1 MEHIV
6 LSEMS
11 NLDVNFSAQDL
22 KESLG
27 AASTAD
33 LPLTALVQPRV
44 CLRLSSVIQ
53 IPPPHLHW
61 GSILRKRGGRK
72 SPSLSKAALCP
83 Y

>member
-27 AASTAD
+27 DASTAD

-53 IPPPHLHW
+53 IPLP
-61 GSILRKRGGRK
+61 IFTGG
-72 SPSLSKAALCP
+72 LF
-83 Y
+83 